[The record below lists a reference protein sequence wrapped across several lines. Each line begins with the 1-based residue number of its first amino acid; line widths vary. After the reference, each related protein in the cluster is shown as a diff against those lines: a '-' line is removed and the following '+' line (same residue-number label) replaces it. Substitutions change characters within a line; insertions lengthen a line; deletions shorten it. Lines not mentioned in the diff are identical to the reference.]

1 MDWDGEDVLGAGV
14 PVFLWLPDTRV
25 RAFKVGDPE
34 RTRTADLRLDR
45 AVC

>member
-1 MDWDGEDVLGAGV
+1 MGGFLLCKEAKVKAREFYSRA
-14 PVFLWLPDTRV
+14 VFWLEI
-25 RAFKVGDPE
+25 VGDPE